1 MKPHEF
7 VAMSGVELTLEGT
20 RKIIVYLAMGCFAGI
35 ITIIVVI
42 GWMILRLPVD
52 DTQKILTTTS
62 AVLSGIVGA
71 IVGFYFRCKE

>member
-7 VAMSGVELTLEGT
+7 VAMSGVELILEGT
-20 RKIIVYLAMGCFAGI
+20 RKIIVYLAMGCFAAI

-42 GWMILRLPVD
+42 GWMILGLPVD